1 MVVMSSAPGARF
13 RGLAGELCHAREN
26 GTFRV
31 TSQTVGRGSALKRRY
46 MVSSACSSRHE
57 RVPEVMCS
65 VRAISAWA
73 ALQLKSEAL
82 AHLEMHSRAM
92 ASGRTRKTRPSR
104 RPDSPTSFG
113 ATPNARPFGSA
124 IVQARSLTSFRIQN
138 PESRIQTSSKPA
150 YYVGA
155 EFSLSRYEPTLSNQQ
170 AEFGIENHQLQNSIA
185 AAPRLSFEQNSR
197 WALHVSQN
205 LGLRDHLNSDAG
217 FTREFERH
225 VQLSQNFTWSSH
237 LNFRIRVFRRAFN

>member
-1 MVVMSSAPGARF
+1 
-13 RGLAGELCHAREN
+13 
-26 GTFRV
+26 
-31 TSQTVGRGSALKRRY
+31 
-46 MVSSACSSRHE
+46 
-57 RVPEVMCS
+57 
-65 VRAISAWA
+65 
-73 ALQLKSEAL
+73 
-82 AHLEMHSRAM
+82 M

-124 IVQARSLTSFRIQN
+124 IVQARSLTSVQN
-138 PESRIQTSSKPA
+138 PESRIQNPDVEQAGILRRSRILT
-150 YYVGA
+150 
-155 EFSLSRYEPTLSNQQ
+155 ESLRTDAQQ
-170 AEFGIENHQLQNSIA
+170 AEFGIENHEFQNSIA
-185 AAPRLSFEQNSR
+185 ADPRLSFEQNSR

-237 LNFRIRVFRRAFN
+237 LNFRVRIFRRAFN

>member
-1 MVVMSSAPGARF
+1 MKFRTSAKKLCASSS
-13 RGLAGELCHAREN
+13 
-26 GTFRV
+26 GTIF
-31 TSQTVGRGSALKRRY
+31 LLDL
-46 MVSSACSSRHE
+46 VSSAGSSRHE
-57 RVPEVMCS
+57 RIPEVMCS

-124 IVQARSLTSFRIQN
+124 IVQARSLTSCRIQN
-138 PESRIQTSSKPA
+138 PESRRRASRRSRIFT
-150 YYVGA
+150 
-155 EFSLSRYEPTLSNQQ
+155 ESLRTDAQQ
-170 AEFGIENHQLQNSIA
+170 AEFGIENHQFQNSIA

-237 LNFRIRVFRRAFN
+237 LNFRVRFFRRAFN

>member
-1 MVVMSSAPGARF
+1 
-13 RGLAGELCHAREN
+13 
-26 GTFRV
+26 
-31 TSQTVGRGSALKRRY
+31 
-46 MVSSACSSRHE
+46 
-57 RVPEVMCS
+57 
-65 VRAISAWA
+65 
-73 ALQLKSEAL
+73 
-82 AHLEMHSRAM
+82 M
-92 ASGRTRKTRPSR
+92 ASGRTRKTRPYW

-124 IVQARSLTSFRIQN
+124 IVQARSLTSVQN
-138 PESRIQTSSKPA
+138 PESRIQNPDVEQAGILRRSRIFT
-150 YYVGA
+150 
-155 EFSLSRYEPTLSNQQ
+155 ESLRTDAQQ
-170 AEFGIENHQLQNSIA
+170 AEFGIENHQFQNSIA

-237 LNFRIRVFRRAFN
+237 LNFRVRIFRRAFN

>member
-1 MVVMSSAPGARF
+1 
-13 RGLAGELCHAREN
+13 
-26 GTFRV
+26 
-31 TSQTVGRGSALKRRY
+31 
-46 MVSSACSSRHE
+46 
-57 RVPEVMCS
+57 
-65 VRAISAWA
+65 
-73 ALQLKSEAL
+73 
-82 AHLEMHSRAM
+82 M

-124 IVQARSLTSFRIQN
+124 IVQARSLTSCRIQN
-138 PESRIQTSSKPA
+138 PESRIQNPDVEQAGILRRSRIFT
-150 YYVGA
+150 
-155 EFSLSRYEPTLSNQQ
+155 ESLRTDAQQ
-170 AEFGIENHQLQNSIA
+170 AEFGIENHEFQNSIA
-185 AAPRLSFEQNSR
+185 ADPRLSFEQNSR

-237 LNFRIRVFRRAFN
+237 LNFRIRIFRRAFN